1 LRIFKFFLI
10 FLTLTLYAVPSHAEQ
25 PKDRMTAFLLS
36 LAVPGLGQ
44 YYAGSNGSAKL
55 YIAAEIAI
63 WSGYFLNSGIK
74 KDYRNDYLSFA
85 ARHAGVNP
93 DGQGTYYI
101 NALSSFNSSFDYNS
115 RQYQISST
123 PVLYSGSKMWQWD
136 TDKNRDRFKL
146 IREHELDY
154 ENYMKYCIAG
164 AILNHFLSAI
174 NASKIVLNNG
184 RNVSSLIINPNE
196 NGLTATYKW
205 SY

>member
-1 LRIFKFFLI
+1 LRIIKFFLI
-10 FLTLTLYAVPSHAEQ
+10 FLTLSLNAVTSQAEQ

-44 YYAGSNGSAKL
+44 YYAGSEGSAKL

-63 WSGYFLNSGIK
+63 WGGYFLNSDIK

-85 ARHAGVNP
+85 ARHAGINP
-93 DGQGTYYI
+93 KGKGTYYI
-101 NALSSFNSSFDYNS
+101 NALSAYNSSFDYNS
-115 RQYQISST
+115 RQYQISGS
-123 PVLYSGSKMWQWD
+123 PVLYSGSSMWQWD

-174 NASKIVLNNG
+174 NASKLVMNKG
-184 RNVSSLIINPNE
+184 REVSSIMINPNE
-196 NGLTATYKW
+196 NGLIATYKW